1 MNRENEILKVE
12 KVGEESSA
20 QPFNPLTLKPF
31 NHTAPLTLKPFNL
44 NSEEARLLLN
54 IALMAIG
61 GNRFR
66 SAAKILAVLEQF
78 RPNHPSVAVA
88 KTVAL
93 MSAGEFEAAVAYV
106 DSEALRKF
114 PDSAMLKAFKG
125 MALMRLGRKNVA
137 KVSLEE
143 AARATDDPAAAKM
156 AGDLLKG

>member
-1 MNRENEILKVE
+1 M
-12 KVGEESSA
+12 
-20 QPFNPLTLKPF
+20 FDLKP
-31 NHTAPLTLKPFNL
+31 
-44 NSEEARLLLN
+44 EEAQLLLN

-66 SAAKILAVLEQF
+66 SAAKILAVLERF

-106 DSEALRKF
+106 DGEALRKF

-125 MALMRLGRKNVA
+125 MALIRLGRKNVA

-143 AARATDDPAAAKM
+143 AARATDDPAAVKM
-156 AGDLLKG
+156 ARDLLK

>member
-1 MNRENEILKVE
+1 M
-12 KVGEESSA
+12 
-20 QPFNPLTLKPF
+20 FDLKP
-31 NHTAPLTLKPFNL
+31 
-44 NSEEARLLLN
+44 EEAQLLLN

-66 SAAKILAVLEQF
+66 SAAKILAVLERF

-106 DSEALRKF
+106 DGEALRKF

-137 KVSLEE
+137 KVFLEE
-143 AARATDDPAAAKM
+143 AARATDDPAAVKM
-156 AGDLLKG
+156 ARDLLKG

>member
-1 MNRENEILKVE
+1 MINQEV
-12 KVGEESSA
+12 VGAAAS
-20 QPFNPLTLKPF
+20 KPF
-31 NHTAPLTLKPFNL
+31 NPLTLKPFNL
-44 NSEEARLLLN
+44 NSEEAQLLLN

-66 SAAKILAVLEQF
+66 SAAKILAVLERF

-106 DSEALRKF
+106 DGEALRKF

-143 AARATDDPAAAKM
+143 AARATDDPAAVKM
-156 AGDLLKG
+156 ARDLLKS